1 MTYLFS
7 PMEKTIVIIKPD
19 GIQKKLIGEIIK
31 RIEKEE
37 LDILN
42 VKITDLTENQVLEL
56 YKESLNKFPQIK
68 REIIEYMTESPS
80 ILMILQGEDAIKK
93 GRSIRGLSDPSKSP
107 IGSVRRD
114 FAGDQNMEEL
124 TKNGKVTKN
133 VMHTSGSKEE
143 VEFETKLFFGEEK

>member
-1 MTYLFS
+1 
-7 PMEKTIVIIKPD
+7 MEKTLVIIKPD
-19 GIQKKLIGEIIK
+19 GIQKKLIGDIIK

-37 LDILN
+37 LIIID
-42 VKITDLTENQVLEL
+42 VKIEKLTENQISEL
-56 YKESLNKFPQIK
+56 YKESLNKFPQIRK
-68 REIIEYMTESPS
+68 EVIDYMAENPS

-107 IGSVRRD
+107 VGSVRRD

-133 VMHTSGSKEE
+133 VMHASGNKEE
-143 VEFETKLFFGEEK
+143 VEFETKLFFGEKNEI